1 MWVSSQS
8 QLLVSTTCLD
18 KVKDSDRMK
27 KENDTFH
34 IIIQLHLTTGFPPPF
49 LLSTPLFSAS
59 SLFSRHAGKQL
70 GTGDPL
76 ACYRSDAMLV
86 VNDTSL
92 CILRS
97 CCSAAK
103 KKHLLSPPLM
113 SGQEW
118 GYRSVNP
125 WNVVAIPSS
134 WALYSGGQQNYG
146 ELHRKDGGIDY
157 LLAATLNDYM
167 E

>member
-1 MWVSSQS
+1 MSCFNLRAFNQYDRQAHQLTHSRESRGRRERKRGGRREISVSFPITDKKKENMWVSSQS

-27 KENDTFH
+27 KENDTFP

-103 KKHLLSPPLM
+103 KKHLLSPPLK
-113 SGQEW
+113 S
-118 GYRSVNP
+118 R
-125 WNVVAIPSS
+125 
-134 WALYSGGQQNYG
+134 
-146 ELHRKDGGIDY
+146 
-157 LLAATLNDYM
+157 
-167 E
+167 